1 MSKTE
6 ADLLH
11 FQNRVKQLDYLLS
24 EEKEKNRELL
34 KLIAE
39 AKFAMRPWIKRLERL

>member
-6 ADLLH
+6 AELLH
-11 FQNRVKQLDYLLS
+11 YQNRTRQLEYLLS
-24 EEKEKNRELL
+24 EEKEKNKEVL